1 MTHSATIRLENP
13 SKEPIRVWFEP
24 WGDFRD
30 LESGQHFDLEFLSD
44 VRGAPELKANE
55 GTIVVYAWPTATL
68 TVRSACSEVVKF
80 IVPVPTV
87 PAGTNVSSFLEV
99 ILGKS
104 ADDKKEI

>member
-1 MTHSATIRLENP
+1 MIRLENP

-30 LESGQHFDLEFLSD
+30 LESGQQFDLEFQSG
-44 VRGAPELKANE
+44 VRGAPEFKRSE

-68 TVRSACSEVVKF
+68 TVRSAGSEVMKF
-80 IVPVPTV
+80 TVPVPDA
-87 PAGTNVSSFLEV
+87 PAGMNVSSFLEV